1 MPRLGPSLAVPGW
14 FLGHGSLNVRLELL
28 PESSQLVPV
37 LGPAGLAG
45 LAGHGV
51 GAAQQSLSQGGAGSP
66 EIERAGLQLRTQG
79 ICFLATW
86 MWSLLLP
93 QKS

>member
-1 MPRLGPSLAVPGW
+1 MPRLGPSLTVAGW
-14 FLGHGSLNVRLELL
+14 FLGHGSLDVRLELL

-37 LGPAGLAG
+37 LGPAGLSG

-51 GAAQQSLSQGGAGSP
+51 GAAQQSLPQGGAWSP
-66 EIERAGLQLRTQG
+66 AIRGRVTNNLMVAIIMLS
-79 ICFLATW
+79 TW
-86 MWSLLLP
+86 RLNLLLP